1 MLGEGTRESPL
12 GYGPAAGKFTR
23 VNDTWLEVV
32 GKLGEQLVSSGQ
44 LGGSKVLHDLSNV
57 V

>member
-1 MLGEGTRESPL
+1 VLGEGTRESPL